1 MAVYSHSKL
10 SAFEQCPLKFKY
22 RYIEKKTPDIEKT
35 IEAPDNNSKM
45 ITNFI
50 SATENNNK
58 KQLEDNIR
66 SAFKEIGY
74 NDLSNE

>member
-35 IEAPDNNSKM
+35 IEAHLGSIVHNTLEWIYSQ
-45 ITNFI
+45 
-50 SATENNNK
+50 ATRNK
-58 KQLEDNIR
+58 APTIETLFEYYTETGQ
-66 SAFKEIGY
+66 
-74 NDLSNE
+74 